1 MMTDRIEANK
11 AIASRV
17 LDALGRGDL
26 DAVLGVA
33 SEDFEYW
40 MMSATIQKYSKALL
54 IKTMKDFSSLMER
67 WVSFTVVGTTAE
79 GDRVAVEAEGDG
91 LTVAGKAYR
100 NRYHFVFEFRGGTLA
115 RIREYMDTAYAA
127 QILSGG

>member
-11 AIASRV
+11 ASVSRV

-40 MMSATIQKYSKALL
+40 MMSATVQKYSKALL

-79 GDRVAVEAEGDG
+79 GDRVAIEAEGDG
-91 LTVAGKAYR
+91 LTAAGKAYR
-100 NRYHFVFEFRGGTLA
+100 NRYHFVFKFRGGTLA
-115 RIREYMDTAYAA
+115 RIREYMD
-127 QILSGG
+127 